1 VKLEVDVKKRLGS
14 FELNLDFGTM
24 GNRLGLFG
32 PSGSGKSTLVRL
44 LAGLDL
50 PDSGT
55 IKLDGEVLTD
65 GRRAIPP
72 RKRRVGVV
80 FQDSH
85 LFTHLGVTANLL
97 YGYKRL
103 PKAERQINPDELIE
117 ALDLGA
123 LLERGVHT
131 LSGGE
136 RRRVALGRAVLAAP
150 RLLLLDEPLTGLDD
164 KLRYQIIP
172 YLHMVLERFGIP
184 TLFISHS
191 VEEMRLMTNR
201 VLLIEGGGFTG
212 EIKSGELAMQSFAR
226 GQEGYV
232 NLMTLCDPS
241 PVGDLCAYR
250 WGDNE
255 LILLDTSEDPRVMVR
270 LEARDVVLFKNHPT
284 STSARNL
291 LTCTVSGLVPL
302 GNRVAVELL
311 CGGQLLVS
319 QIVREAVVELDLR
332 EGSVVVAAIKATS
345 FRILYGEHR
354 RRGRGVLSGP
364 ASSSTCR

>member
-1 VKLEVDVKKRLGS
+1 MKLEVDVKKRLGA
-14 FELNLDFGTM
+14 FTLDIQFSTM
-24 GNRLGLFG
+24 GNRLGIFG

-44 LAGLDL
+44 LAGLDA
-50 PDSGT
+50 PDSGI
-55 IKLDGEVLTD
+55 IKLDGEVLSDRQKSVT
-65 GRRAIPP
+65 PH
-72 RKRRVGVV
+72 KRRIGVV

-85 LFTHLGVTANLL
+85 LFTHLGVRENLL

-103 PKAERQINPDELIE
+103 PRAERKIDPDELIE

-123 LLERGVHT
+123 LMQRGVHT

-136 RRRVALGRAVLAAP
+136 RRRVALGRAVLASP

-172 YLHMVLERFGIP
+172 YLHMVLDRFGIP

-201 VLLIEGGGFTG
+201 VLLLEGGGFAG
-212 EIKSGELAMQSFAR
+212 EIKPAELAMQSLAR

-232 NLMTLCDPS
+232 NLMRLCDPS
-241 PVGDLCAYR
+241 PVGDLCAYQ

-255 LILLDTSEDPRVMVR
+255 LILLDTSEAPRVMAR

-284 STSARNL
+284 SASARNL

-319 QIVREAVVELDLR
+319 QIVREAVVELGLR

-345 FRILYGEHR
+345 FRILYGEPR
-354 RRGRGVLSGP
+354 RRGRGALYGYEQEG
-364 ASSSTCR
+364 